1 MSSLTTSTPST
12 KLDQVHLSSSERCCI
27 ERFITQY
34 IQTRDIEHA
43 DCARQRLLEA
53 LEDYPCAERVAL
65 FELNAWLDNRL
76 GFRAVHLE
84 RLDVPAAIDH
94 PLARL
99 GDRPKHPG
107 IPIVPASAQA

>member
-1 MSSLTTSTPST
+1 MSLSASSRSTN
-12 KLDQVHLSSSERCCI
+12 LDQIYLSSSEQCCI

-76 GFRAVHLE
+76 GFRSMHLE

-99 GDRPKHPG
+99 GDR
-107 IPIVPASAQA
+107 